1 VILGVLCVS
10 VIEKIKHMK
19 TLKGIF
25 PPIPTPFL
33 NDELALDKLAVNI
46 SIWNTTG
53 LKGYVILGSNGEA
66 VFLTRDEKVKITATV
81 KELASSDKLLIAGTG
96 TDSIRETISL
106 TNEIAEYGADYALI
120 LTPSFYTSEMKH
132 DAFISYFTKIAD
144 AVKIPVIIYNVPKFT
159 GVDIQAETIA
169 QLAEH
174 PNIAGIKN
182 STENLR
188 QIVEFVAAVPDTFAV
203 LVGTASVL
211 YNGLTSGAMGGILAL
226 ANIAPEECV
235 HIKKLILAGKLPE
248 SLTLQKRMI
257 PVNKAVTTQYGVAGL
272 KAAMDMLGYFGGEP
286 RAPLMP
292 LGNKEREEIHTLLI
306 NAELLL

>member
-1 VILGVLCVS
+1 
-10 VIEKIKHMK
+10 MK
-19 TLKGIF
+19 SLTGIF

-33 NDELALDKLAVNI
+33 NDELALDKLEFNI

-53 LKGYVILGSNGEA
+53 LNGYVIMGSNGEA
-66 VFLTRDEKVKITATV
+66 AFLTRDEKLKLTSTV
-81 KELASSDKLLIAGTG
+81 KEAAASDKLIIAGTG
-96 TDSIRETISL
+96 TDSIRETIAL
-106 TNEIAEYGADYALI
+106 TNEVAACGADYALV
-120 LTPSFYTSEMKH
+120 LTPSFYKSEMKH
-132 DAFISYFTKIAD
+132 DSFISYFTKIAD

-174 PNIAGIKN
+174 RNIAGVKN

-188 QIVEFVAAVPDTFAV
+188 QTVEFVAAVPDTFAV

-211 YNGLTSGAMGGILAL
+211 YNGLTSGAVGGIIAL

-235 HIKKLILAGKLPE
+235 HIKKLIAAGMLPDA
-248 SLTLQKRMI
+248 LTLQKRVI

-272 KAAMDMLGYFGGEP
+272 KAAMDMMGYSGGEP

-292 LGNKEREEIHTLLI
+292 LNTNEKENLKKILMNADLL
-306 NAELLL
+306 

>member
-1 VILGVLCVS
+1 
-10 VIEKIKHMK
+10 MK
-19 TLKGIF
+19 SLTGIF

-33 NDELALDKLAVNI
+33 NDELALDKLEFNI

-53 LKGYVILGSNGEA
+53 LNGYVIMGSNGEA
-66 VFLTRDEKVKITATV
+66 VFLTRDEKLKLTSTV
-81 KELASSDKLLIAGTG
+81 KEAAASDKLIIAGTG
-96 TDSIRETISL
+96 TDSIRETIAL
-106 TNEIAEYGADYALI
+106 TNEVAACGADYALV
-120 LTPSFYTSEMKH
+120 LTPSFYKSEMKH
-132 DAFISYFTKIAD
+132 DSFISYFTKIAD

-174 PNIAGIKN
+174 RNIAGVKN

-188 QIVEFVAAVPDTFAV
+188 QTVEFVAAVPDTFAV

-211 YNGLTSGAMGGILAL
+211 YNGLTSGAVGGIIAL

-235 HIKKLILAGKLPE
+235 HIKKLIAAGMLPDA
-248 SLTLQKRMI
+248 LTLQKRVI

-272 KAAMDMLGYFGGEP
+272 KAAMDMMGYSGGEP

-292 LGNKEREEIHTLLI
+292 LNTNEKENLKKILMNADLL
-306 NAELLL
+306 

>member
-1 VILGVLCVS
+1 
-10 VIEKIKHMK
+10 MK
-19 TLKGIF
+19 SLTGIF

-33 NDELALDKLAVNI
+33 NDELALDKLEFNI

-53 LKGYVILGSNGEA
+53 LNGYVIMGSNGEA
-66 VFLTRDEKVKITATV
+66 VFLTRDEKLKLTSTV
-81 KELASSDKLLIAGTG
+81 KEAAASDKLIIAGTG
-96 TDSIRETISL
+96 TDSIRETIAL
-106 TNEIAEYGADYALI
+106 TNEVAACGADYALV
-120 LTPSFYTSEMKH
+120 LTPSFYKSEMKH
-132 DAFISYFTKIAD
+132 DSFISYFTKIAD

-174 PNIAGIKN
+174 RNIAGVKN

-188 QIVEFVAAVPDTFAV
+188 QTVEFVAAVPDTFAV

-211 YNGLTSGAMGGILAL
+211 YNGLTSGAVGGIIAL

-235 HIKKLILAGKLPE
+235 HIKKLIAAGMLPDA
-248 SLTLQKRMI
+248 LTLQKRVI

-272 KAAMDMLGYFGGEP
+272 KAAMDMMGYFGGEP

-292 LGNKEREEIHTLLI
+292 LNTNEKENLKKILI
-306 NAELLL
+306 NADLL